1 MHALKQLAKWGLAL
15 LVAVQLPLAARAD
28 NGQSPEL
35 DALVKAAQAEG
46 EVFFY
51 SGVPEPA
58 LKRAAEAFTAKYGI
72 KARFIRLP
80 GNQVP
85 VRYAVEAEAGNFA
98 ADLVLQAGDAVRYTE
113 EGIKKGWFEPITAAN
128 LPAMKSGEFPAKLVT
143 GPTAVV
149 QIIPWLIAYNTER
162 IKGADIPKD
171 FKDLANPKYKGKIIL
186 ADPTSSDAFFVFWNT
201 LLDAYGE
208 SYFNGLRAQ
217 NIRWQSSGVPSIQAL
232 AAGEG
237 DIHFP
242 AIPQQITMTAGKGA
256 PISGVKPEIN
266 TGIETHAILTARAK
280 AKHPNA
286 ARLLVN
292 YLMTH
297 EGNKVFNDDPGGFSI
312 YDTSAL
318 PKGYVAPT
326 PPTKARIEQITK
338 LLGR

>member
-1 MHALKQLAKWGLAL
+1 MNVIKRVLNWTCAGLLAS
-15 LVAVQLPLAARAD
+15 LPLL
-28 NGQSPEL
+28 GQAQGGAPQDL

-58 LKRAAEAFTAKYGI
+58 LKRIADAFKAKYGVT
-72 KARFIRLP
+72 ARFIRLP

-98 ADLVLQAGDAVRYTE
+98 ADLVLQAGDSVRYAE
-113 EGIKKGWFEPITAAN
+113 EGIKKGWFEPISAAN
-128 LPAMKSGEFPAKLVT
+128 IPAIKSGEFPAKMIT

-149 QIIPWLIAYNTER
+149 QIIPWLIAFNTDA
-162 IKGADIPKD
+162 IKGADAPKD
-171 FKDLANPKYKGKIIL
+171 WRDMVNPKYKGRIIL
-186 ADPTSSDAFFVFWNT
+186 ADPTSSDAFMVFWNV
-201 LLDAYGE
+201 LLNAYGE
-208 SYFNGLRAQ
+208 SFFTQLRAQ
-217 NIRWQSSGVPSIQAL
+217 NPRWQSSGVPSIQAL

-242 AIPQQITMTAGKGA
+242 AIPQQLTLTQGKGA
-256 PISGVKPEIN
+256 PIGGVKPEIN
-266 TGIETHAILTARAK
+266 TGIETHTLLTARAK

-286 ARLLVN
+286 ARLLVH
-292 YLMTH
+292 YIMTP
-297 EGNKVFNDDPGGFSI
+297 EGNKVFNADPGGFSI
-312 YDTSAL
+312 YDTSTL

-326 PPTKARIEQITK
+326 LPDKARQDQIVK

>member
-1 MHALKQLAKWGLAL
+1 MKTMKRLLAWGCALFMTSLLAMPAY
-15 LVAVQLPLAARAD
+15 A
-28 NGQSPEL
+28 QSVDL
-35 DALVKAAQAEG
+35 DALVKAAKAEG

-58 LKRAAEAFTAKYGI
+58 LKRVAEAFNKKYGI
-72 KARFIRLP
+72 QARFIRLP

-113 EGIKKGWFEPITAAN
+113 DGIKKGWFEPINAAN
-128 LPAMKSGEFPAKLVT
+128 LPAIKSGEFPSKLVT

-149 QIIPWLIAYNTER
+149 QIIPWLIAYNTEH
-162 IKGADIPKD
+162 IKGADVPKD
-171 FKDLANPKYKGKIIL
+171 WRDMTNPKFKGKIIL
-186 ADPTSSDAFFVFWNT
+186 GDPTSSDAYFVFWNV
-201 LLDAYGE
+201 LFDKYGE
-208 SYFNGLRAQ
+208 TFFNSLRAQ
-217 NIRWQSSGVPSIQAL
+217 NIRWQNSGVPSIQAL

-256 PISGVKPEIN
+256 PIGSVKPDIN
-266 TGIETHAILTARAK
+266 TGIETHAILTARGK

-292 YLMTH
+292 YIMTP
-297 EGNKVFNDDPGGFSI
+297 EGNKVFNDDPGGFTI
-312 YDTSAL
+312 YDTSNL

-326 PPTKARIEQITK
+326 PPSKERIEQITQ
-338 LLGR
+338 LLAR